1 MTGELRERVEAIPG
15 MERVIPA
22 LEGLPPAYL
31 VGGAVRDLLL
41 GIPSTD
47 LDVVVEG
54 DAVAEARTLAERRGG
69 EFVRHERFGTATV
82 RADGLTLDLATTRR
96 ESYPEPGALPI
107 VEPAGL
113 LEDLARRD
121 FTVNAM
127 AIGLTGDDEGVLHD
141 PHGGREDLDRGT
153 IRVLHDRSFIDDPT
167 RLLRAVRYETRLGF
181 SMDPDTE
188 RLARAQ
194 AEGDGFST
202 VSGPRVRD
210 ELLDLLRE
218 RDVATA
224 VERLRE
230 LRLDRALHPAVAA
243 DSEIAARARDA
254 AVEIG
259 ADPALAALASFLTPD
274 PDGLSEWVESLHLGR
289 GPSAAVLRAARKG
302 PQLVPALRTDLP
314 PSAVHALLH
323 CEPLEALA
331 LAVALGAP
339 ERPVLAY
346 LDTLKNVKLAI
357 SGDDLVAAGV
367 PQSPAI
373 GRALRE
379 TLRLKLDGVVSG
391 REDELAAALETARQW
406 EAEE

>member
-1 MTGELRERVEAIPG
+1 MKERVEAIPG

-22 LEGLPPAYL
+22 LQGLPPAYL

-41 GIPSTD
+41 GIRSTD

-54 DAVAEARTLAERRGG
+54 DAVAEARTLAERLGG
-69 EFVRHERFGTATV
+69 EFVQHERFGTATV

-96 ESYPEPGALPI
+96 ETYPEPGALPV

-153 IRVLHDRSFIDDPT
+153 IRVLHERSFVDDPT

-181 SMDPDTE
+181 SMDPETE
-188 RLARAQ
+188 RLAREQ
-194 AEGDGFST
+194 AAGAGFST

-218 RDVATA
+218 RDLATG
-224 VERLRE
+224 VERLHE
-230 LRLDRALHPAVAA
+230 LGLDRALHPSIAA
-243 DSEIAARARDA
+243 DPGVAARARDA
-254 AVEIG
+254 ALEIG
-259 ADPALAALASFLTPD
+259 ADPALAALASFLVPD
-274 PDGLSEWVESLHLGR
+274 TDAVAGWVGALHVGR
-289 GPSAAVLRAARKG
+289 GAAAAVLRAARKG
-302 PQLVPALRTDLP
+302 PQLVAALRNDLQ

-346 LDTLKNVKLAI
+346 LDTLKDVKLDI

-391 REDELAAALETARQW
+391 RDDELSSALETARQW
-406 EAEE
+406 EADE

>member
-1 MTGELRERVEAIPG
+1 VKERVEAIPG

-22 LEGLPPAYL
+22 LQGLPPAYL

-41 GIPSTD
+41 GIASTD

-54 DAVAEARTLAERRGG
+54 DAVAEARMLAERLGG
-69 EFVRHERFGTATV
+69 EFVQHERFGTATV

-96 ESYPEPGALPI
+96 ESYPEPGALPV

-113 LEDLARRD
+113 LEDLERRD

-141 PHGGREDLDRGT
+141 PHGGREDLEHGT
-153 IRVLHDRSFIDDPT
+153 IRVLHELSFIDDPT
-167 RLLRAVRYETRLGF
+167 RLLRAVRYEARLGF

-188 RLARAQ
+188 RLAREQ
-194 AEGDGFST
+194 AEGAGFST

-224 VERLRE
+224 VERMRE
-230 LRLDRALHPAVAA
+230 LGLDRALHPVIAA
-243 DSEIAARARDA
+243 DSEIAARTRDA

-259 ADPALAALASFLTPD
+259 ADPALAALASFLMRD
-274 PDGLSEWVESLHLGR
+274 PDALSEWVESLHLGR
-289 GPSAAVLRAARKG
+289 GATAAVLRAGRKG
-302 PQLVPALRTDLP
+302 PQLVPALRNDLP

-331 LAVALGAP
+331 LAVALDAP
-339 ERPVLAY
+339 EAPVLAY
-346 LDTLKNVKLAI
+346 LDTLKDVRLEI

-391 REDELAAALETARQW
+391 RDDELAAALETARQW